1 MAQKEASMKV
11 MDRLGRILAIVLL
24 TVFAAGTIVHG
35 ASATSMSLAMSH
47 DMMAG
52 GDMGDCDPCPS
63 DDGKASLC
71 GQVCLAPF
79 AAIPAAVGI
88 EFPLGAA
95 EIAASPLKEIVGH
108 TGQPEPSPPRT
119 TILN

>member
-1 MAQKEASMKV
+1 
-11 MDRLGRILAIVLL
+11 MDKLVRILAIVLL
-24 TVFAAGTIVHG
+24 AAFVAGTVTH
-35 ASATSMSLAMSH
+35 AANVTSMSLAMSH
-47 DMMAG
+47 DTMAG
-52 GDMGDCDPCPS
+52 GDMGDCDPCPP

-88 EFPLGAA
+88 ELPLVAA

>member
-119 TILN
+119 ILN